1 MITVIRAK
9 LHDIRVTDA
18 HLDYQGS
25 VTLDPDH
32 CEAVG
37 IVPLEF
43 VEIWNK
49 STGARIRTYVIW
61 GERGSR
67 CCVLNGAAA
76 RTCQP
81 GDTVIIAASLEVPP
95 QDVAKVVPRVA
106 LLDAENRIR
115 GRLEY
120 RVGHDAR
127 GRMTFRIVRLPAAG
141 KGTTGKGTRPGK
153 PGRATRAR
161 AGVRQRG
168 RGA

>member
-1 MITVIRAK
+1 MSQPSPGAIAVIRAK

-18 HLDYQGS
+18 DVDYQGS
-25 VTLDPDH
+25 VTLDPEH

-49 STGARIRTYVIW
+49 HSGARISTYVIW

-81 GDTVIIAASLEVPP
+81 GDPVII
-95 QDVAKVVPRVA
+95 VARTSVLPADIESMRPKVA
-106 LLDAENRIR
+106 LLDANNHVRQLIEYQV
-115 GRLEY
+115 GR
-120 RVGHDAR
+120 DAQ
-127 GRMTFRIVRLPAAG
+127 GRMEFRAVPLRGSRPAPAAVAPVAI
-141 KGTTGKGTRPGK
+141 TSEEIEP
-153 PGRATRAR
+153 
-161 AGVRQRG
+161 
-168 RGA
+168 

>member
-1 MITVIRAK
+1 MTEPPAGTIAVVRAK

-18 HLDYQGS
+18 DLDYQGS

-32 CEAVG
+32 CDAVG

-49 STGARIRTYVIW
+49 HSGARITTYVIH

-81 GDTVIIAASLEVPP
+81 GDPVII
-95 QDVAKVVPRVA
+95 VARTSVQPDRITAMRPRVA
-106 LLDAENRIR
+106 LFDADNRIR
-115 GRLEY
+115 KLLEY
-120 RVGHDAR
+120 RVGRDAR
-127 GRMTFRIVRLPAAG
+127 DRPTFRIATLRNGAG
-141 KGTTGKGTRPGK
+141 DRTRSTSRSPRGRR
-153 PGRATRAR
+153 RATR
-161 AGVRQRG
+161 QR
-168 RGA
+168 

>member
-25 VTLDPDH
+25 VTLDPEH

-37 IVPLEF
+37 ILPLEF

-49 STGARIRTYVIW
+49 STGARISTYVIW

-81 GDTVIIAASLEVPP
+81 GDTVIVAASMQVRP
-95 QDVAKVVPRVA
+95 QDVATVVPRVA
-106 LLDAENRIR
+106 LMDADNRIR

-120 RVGHDAR
+120 RVGYDRDGRMNFRIARLGPAAGGAR
-127 GRMTFRIVRLPAAG
+127 GRRSAG
-141 KGTTGKGTRPGK
+141 
-153 PGRATRAR
+153 A
-161 AGVRQRG
+161 G
-168 RGA
+168 RGKRSASQRSNKGARR